1 VNPALGSIR
10 MGLLAAFVGL
20 APAAGVLANTIY
32 LKNGRQIQASNIV
45 RQEGKL
51 TFDAEGGEV
60 TLSESLVERIESDDP
75 GRAPIII
82 SKPQAAHHAAPAS
95 RPVATTSEGTIPEA
109 KPESAALKVQRRP
122 SSLAAPRPMPAP
134 IVRPTGVR
142 DADVPDVREAVL
154 VLPTT
159 SVPDV
164 LPKIAASEPVSPREA
179 NTWFLTDS
187 PAVNFN
193 DPRSLNAGASP
204 NAGPSANSNGGTI
217 TRTAPRPVQVGS
229 FPAAEPQSGSG
240 AGSRPKETRVVPPGT
255 FETVKM
261 APAPKP
267 ENAALQTA
275 QPPQQ
280 GVVVLTGPHPAYTDE
295 ARSLGIEGQVLLDVV
310 FQASGEV
317 KVNGV
322 LKGLGHG
329 LDDES
334 IHAAQQIRF
343 TPAMQQGRAVDF
355 PATLHIV
362 FQLSF

>member
-1 VNPALGSIR
+1 MNPALRSIR
-10 MGLLAAFVGL
+10 IGLLAAFLGL
-20 APAAGVLANTIY
+20 APAAGLLADTIY

-60 TLSESLVERIESDDP
+60 TLSESLVDRIESDDP

-95 RPVATTSEGTIPEA
+95 RPVATTSEATIPEA
-109 KPESAALKVQRRP
+109 KPESAALKVQQRP
-122 SSLAAPRPMPAP
+122 SSLAVTRPMPAP

-142 DADVPDVREAVL
+142 DADVPDVREALL

-179 NTWFLTDS
+179 STWFLTDS
-187 PAVNFN
+187 PAANFS
-193 DPRSLNAGASP
+193 DPRGLNAGASP
-204 NAGPSANSNGGTI
+204 NAGPGANSNGGTI

-240 AGSRPKETRVVPPGT
+240 TVSRPRETRVVPPGT

-261 APAPKP
+261 VPAPKP
-267 ENAALQTA
+267 ETAAIQTA
-275 QPPQQ
+275 HPPEQ
-280 GVVVLTGPHPAYTDE
+280 GVVVLSGPHPAYTDE

-334 IHAAQQIRF
+334 IRAAQQIRF